1 MISTQDLLLVG
12 FLAFLEGIL
21 SIDNALVL
29 ALTAKGLPANQQRR
43 ALTYGLAGAVV
54 FRISALF
61 IVQQLMAWTWVKYV
75 GGGYLIF
82 IALQHLLKKSESD
95 EAGDGEKKG
104 VQRSFWKTVVIIEL
118 MDIAFAVDSILAAV
132 ALTQKFWI
140 VFVGGFIGVILIRFS
155 ATMFIKLLH
164 RFPGFESTAYL
175 LILWIGIKLILEA
188 LHLPGLE
195 FESPSHVAFW
205 GFWGLMALTIL
216 SGFRPKRS

>member
-1 MISTQDLLLVG
+1 MITTQDIFLVF

-29 ALTAKGLPANQQRR
+29 ALTAKVLPKEQQRK

-54 FRISALF
+54 FRILALL
-61 IVQQLMAWTWVKYV
+61 IVRQLMAWTWVKYV
-75 GGGYLIF
+75 GGAYLVF
-82 IALQHLLKKSESD
+82 ISLQHLLRKKHHDAAKEGKHS
-95 EAGDGEKKG
+95 G
-104 VQRSFWKTVVIIEL
+104 RSFWKTVLVIEL

-140 VFVGGFIGVILIRFS
+140 VFIGGFLGVIMIRFS
-155 ATMFIKLLH
+155 ASIFIKLLT
-164 RFPGFESTAYL
+164 RFPAFEPTAYL
-175 LILWIGIKLILEA
+175 LILWIGLKLIIEG

-195 FESPSHVAFW
+195 FESPSQLGFW
-205 GFWGLMALTIL
+205 CFWGLMGLTIL

>member
-1 MISTQDLLLVG
+1 MISTQDIFLVL

-29 ALTAKGLPANQQRR
+29 ALTAKGLPHHLQRK

-54 FRISALF
+54 FRIAALF
-61 IVQQLMAWTWVKYV
+61 LVRQLMAWTWVKYV

-82 IALQHLLKKSESD
+82 ISLQHLLKRQSHESEQG
-95 EAGDGEKKG
+95 APNAP
-104 VQRSFWKTVVIIEL
+104 VRSFWKTVAIIEL

-132 ALTQKFWI
+132 ALTDKFWI
-140 VFVGGFIGVILIRFS
+140 VFIGGFIGVVLIRFS
-155 ATMFIKLLH
+155 ASVFIKLLH

-175 LILWIGIKLILEA
+175 LILWIGIKLVLEA
-188 LHLPGLE
+188 IHIPGLE
-195 FESPSHVAFW
+195 FESPSHLAFW